1 MGLKT
6 VEDHHFDRD
15 GYLNDVQLWTPKM
28 AEKIAARES
37 VELTN
42 QHWEIILL
50 ARKYYEESD
59 SPPAMRALVKY
70 LRHHLGSTAGNSIYL
85 LKLFPETPVKIVC
98 KISGLSKPS
107 FCL

>member
-1 MGLKT
+1 MGLKINKT
-6 VEDHHFDRD
+6 NQFDRD
-15 GYLNDVQLWTPKM
+15 GFLTDRHLWTPEM
-28 AEKIAARES
+28 AEEIASRNGIT
-37 VELTN
+37 LTD

-50 ARKYYEESD
+50 ARKYYEEYD

-70 LRHHLGSTAGNSIYL
+70 LRHHLGNTAGNSIYL
-85 LKLFPETPVKIVC
+85 LKLFPETPVKIIC